1 MLIDTNE
8 TFDDIIFSDESSIQL
23 HQNKTVM
30 YRLKR
35 SLPAGLPKP
44 KHPLKVHVWAAITRR
59 GPSKITMF
67 DSIMEKVFH
76 QQHFERQPSS
86 IHQRKI
92 SKRQRSKTS
101 IKHGKTIYGRKWYQ
115 LVDIFGLQRV
125 QTLTQSRWCGIR

>member
-92 SKRQRSKTS
+92 PR
-101 IKHGKTIYGRKWYQ
+101 
-115 LVDIFGLQRV
+115 LP
-125 QTLTQSRWCGIR
+125 